1 MKIFQPQVM
10 SEIGQRPNQED
21 AVFPLAGISTSND
34 RLFIV
39 CDGMGGHEAGEVA
52 SDSVSKSFGDF
63 MKNANPDTF
72 SVEDL
77 RLALTYAYDQLD
89 NLDKDPNNAR
99 KMGTTLTF
107 LYLGNNRAFI
117 AHVGDSRV
125 YQLRQDVNG
134 VTTIVH
140 KTEDHS
146 LVNEL
151 VRAKIITPEE
161 AKTHPRRNVITR
173 ALQPNTQER
182 CKATVWETNNVKA
195 GDYFFLC
202 SDGVLESIDDD
213 TLTSIIGTD
222 ASDEDK
228 LNSIKELCA
237 QNSKDNNSAYLIHI
251 EEGYMVADTNGII
264 AKESNIAPNPSKNPP
279 AKPATV
285 ATTQPVAATPRQV
298 PSNQATAPV
307 VTSHKANNQQAPHPH
322 PNNPIHQTSPT
333 GGGKVKE
340 RPFSSGILA
349 GLAVAALI
357 LLGGGGYLAYTH
369 FSSEDKENTPER
381 QETETTDKSQP
392 ETETKT
398 KTGTGTETS
407 SPNEKTEKTEK
418 TTTEKNKTVTKK
430 PTVVPKPS
438 TPTQQQT
445 QQRQQQSQNQ
455 QQLLPEK
462 KEKAEDKPATKP
474 GKEKGIV
481 SKLEEIGGAGTND
494 KTTGNGN
501 DSEDKE
507 DKKNKSTVREWLN

>member
-10 SEIGQRPNQED
+10 SEIGRRPNQED
-21 AVFPLAGISTSND
+21 AVFPLVGTSTTND

-63 MKNANPDTF
+63 MKNVNPDTF
-72 SVEDL
+72 SVEDF
-77 RLALTYAYDQLD
+77 RLALTHTYDQLD
-89 NLDKDPNNAR
+89 NLDKGPNNAR

-125 YQLRQDVNG
+125 YQLRQDENG

-213 TLTSIIGTD
+213 TLTSIISTD
-222 ASDEDK
+222 TSDSDK
-228 LNSIKELCA
+228 LDSIKGLCA

-251 EEGYMVADTNGII
+251 EEGYIVTDTNGII
-264 AKESNIAPNPSKNPP
+264 AKESNITPNPSKNPL
-279 AKPATV
+279 AKPAIT
-285 ATTQPVAATPRQV
+285 ATTQPATATPRQA
-298 PSNQATAPV
+298 PSNQTAAPIG
-307 VTSHKANNQQAPHPH
+307 TPYKANTQQAPHP
-322 PNNPIHQTSPT
+322 NSPIHQNSPA
-333 GGGKVKE
+333 GGGKVKK
-340 RPFSSGILA
+340 RPLSIGILV
-349 GLAVAALI
+349 GLVVAALV
-357 LLGGGGYLAYTH
+357 LLGAGGYLAYSH
-369 FSSEDKENTPER
+369 FNSKDKENIQKRTA
-381 QETETTDKSQP
+381 
-392 ETETKT
+392 
-398 KTGTGTETS
+398 TETS
-407 SPNEKTEKTEK
+407 TKSKP
-418 TTTEKNKTVTKK
+418 TTTPLKK
-430 PTVVPKPS
+430 
-438 TPTQQQT
+438 
-445 QQRQQQSQNQ
+445 RQ
-455 QQLLPEK
+455 K
-462 KEKAEDKPATKP
+462 KQKKIQIETCKD
-474 GKEKGIV
+474 
-481 SKLEEIGGAGTND
+481 LFREIGSI
-494 KTTGNGN
+494 K
-501 DSEDKE
+501 
-507 DKKNKSTVREWLN
+507 